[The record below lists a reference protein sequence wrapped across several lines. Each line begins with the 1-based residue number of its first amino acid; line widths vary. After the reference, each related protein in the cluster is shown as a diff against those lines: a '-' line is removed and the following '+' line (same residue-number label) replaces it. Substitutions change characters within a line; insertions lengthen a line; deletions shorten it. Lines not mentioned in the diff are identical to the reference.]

1 MPAPSHT
8 CGNGK
13 MLKQLDEPSSPLC
26 RLRCL
31 RGPAVQLVGFFLFFP
46 LLWEAG
52 KFRIEEILILAVQQ
66 TTKPYSDHLKFV
78 QFVEFPSVACI
89 FPVQFLLVV
98 FIWSKLK

>member
-1 MPAPSHT
+1 MSQAALSAG
-8 CGNGK
+8 CDVCVV
-13 MLKQLDEPSSPLC
+13 LLYSLVFFV
-26 RLRCL
+26 CL
-31 RGPAVQLVGFFLFFP
+31 VFS

-78 QFVEFPSVACI
+78 QFVEIPSVACI